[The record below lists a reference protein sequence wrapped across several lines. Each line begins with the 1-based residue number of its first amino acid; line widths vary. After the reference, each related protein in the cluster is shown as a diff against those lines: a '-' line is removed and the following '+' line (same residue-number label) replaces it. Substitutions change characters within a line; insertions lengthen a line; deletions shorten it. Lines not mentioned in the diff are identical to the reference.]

1 MLELIKIILVYK
13 IYIYNIYKNMAV
25 IVIHIQIYI
34 KIIIISKLIFPFMEL
49 ACNFYYRWIF
59 KSPVC

>member
-25 IVIHIQIYI
+25 YKNNHNI
-34 KIIIISKLIFPFMEL
+34 KINIS
-49 ACNFYYRWIF
+49 FYG
-59 KSPVC
+59 VGM